1 MGWARALLPSR
12 CWDKQQREAGEAW
25 GSGVQRSK
33 TSLGM
38 GKRGGVKTALQPGP
52 TKALEQGLSAKA
64 QKSKQNLNKPL
75 EHWGLDSKEQ
85 GLEIGVELWLEI
97 QRPEKE
103 VSRLGTP
110 GPRTDLPKTE
120 PEIWDSTLRSGPGAA
135 KAKRHLVAVEPG
147 GPRLAA
153 DPACT
158 ACAPAHVCPP
168 GKEKELGLSGRG
180 SWLKTESLEEQVLLA
195 SPPAGE

>member
-1 MGWARALLPSR
+1 MG
-12 CWDKQQREAGEAW
+12 
-25 GSGVQRSK
+25 
-33 TSLGM
+33 
-38 GKRGGVKTALQPGP
+38 
-52 TKALEQGLSAKA
+52 
-64 QKSKQNLNKPL
+64 
-75 EHWGLDSKEQ
+75 HDSKEQ
-85 GLEIGVELWLEI
+85 GLEAEIELWLET

-110 GPRTDLPKTE
+110 GPRTDLPQTE

-135 KAKRHLVAVEPG
+135 KDECHLVSVEPG

-153 DPACT
+153 DPAHT
-158 ACAPAHVCPP
+158 ACASAHVCTP